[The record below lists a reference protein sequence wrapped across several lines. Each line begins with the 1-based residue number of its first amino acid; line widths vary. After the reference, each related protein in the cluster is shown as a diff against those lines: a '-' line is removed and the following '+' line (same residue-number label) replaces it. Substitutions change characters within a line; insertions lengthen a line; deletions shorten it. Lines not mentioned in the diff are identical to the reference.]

1 MWLQCVCVVCWGCLS
16 LLSGGTEDE
25 LMSSI
30 LTSPSPGD
38 HDDYWHALYRLV
50 LKGRLSE
57 ARDLLSHH
65 PITHLMPQVTQ
76 LLQGERSVL
85 PKNSGFTLMF
95 ILVELCVWF
104 VELKKLKLSTPPTH
118 THPHTQV
125 HASMDELLRKAP
137 MILSTGSYSRAELQ
151 RRWNEWRGEVVRR
164 RGAGEFTAHAE
175 LELLAAVSVK
185 CVWRVWCVCED
196 LDVFNSIAHLYI
208 VISDL
213 EWRWWSVW
221 KLYVSIYTHLIT
233 IVTLD
238 VSISVAS

>member
-118 THPHTQV
+118 THPHT
-125 HASMDELLRKAP
+125 HTHTHRFTLAWTSSSGKLPWFSPLGH
-137 MILSTGSYSRAELQ
+137 T
-151 RRWNEWRGEVVRR
+151 RGQSSSGGGMSGGVRLWGGGGR
-164 RGAGEFTAHAE
+164 ESSPPTQ
-175 LELLAAVSVK
+175 SSN
-185 CVWRVWCVCED
+185 C
-196 LDVFNSIAHLYI
+196 
-208 VISDL
+208 
-213 EWRWWSVW
+213 
-221 KLYVSIYTHLIT
+221 
-233 IVTLD
+233 
-238 VSISVAS
+238 